1 MVLRKQEEP
10 SSLLRD
16 SQKLKQYFGTD
27 GIRGIPNKNL
37 TKEIVSN
44 VACSVEDILKP
55 TSVAVILD
63 TRDSSLE
70 ILDWIC
76 EGFSEN
82 IEVINYGILPSGSMP
97 VLLETFGHNLGI
109 IISASHNPSEYN
121 GIKLI
126 DENGSKLQDEIEI
139 EIEANIEN
147 ISLPSAHTS
156 YKESE
161 EGFKVYFEFLNQILD
176 FDLTNFDLLI
186 DSANGS
192 AYKII
197 DELLKDN
204 DSKFKM
210 IANEPNGENINLA
223 SGATHTENLIKNL
236 KKGEIGAAFDGD
248 ADRLIMVDENGI
260 TCNGDVLILLIAKY
274 LSSTN
279 QLNNDVVV
287 STVMSNFG
295 FKTAMEKNNFKNI
308 ETAVGDKYVAEAMLE
323 SNASI
328 GGEQSGHII
337 ISDKLPV
344 GDGLLTLIYSL
355 KALSFFKTTLSQF
368 REDNIK
374 EYPQK
379 LINIELNSMP
389 DMKQLEELDNIARIL
404 SEEENLDG
412 RYLIRNSGT
421 EPLLRVLVEASE
433 EESVEKFSE
442 NLVNKIKNFLQT

>member
-1 MVLRKQEEP
+1 
-10 SSLLRD
+10 
-16 SQKLKQYFGTD
+16 LKKYFGTD
-27 GIRGIPNKNL
+27 GIRGIPNENL

-44 VACSVEDILKP
+44 VACSVEEILKP

-63 TRDSSLE
+63 TRNSSVE

-82 IEVINYGILPSGSMP
+82 IEVINYGVLPSGSMP
-97 VLLETFGHNLGI
+97 VLLNHFGHNLGI
-109 IISASHNPSEYN
+109 VISASHNPSEYN

-126 DENGSKLQDEIEI
+126 DENGSKLQDEIELAI
-139 EIEANIEN
+139 ESNIEN
-147 ISLPSAHTS
+147 ISLPNTHTS
-156 YKESE
+156 FKESQ
-161 EGFKVYFEFLNQILD
+161 EGFKVYFEFLNQLFD
-176 FDLTNFDLLI
+176 FDLTSFDLVV

-197 DELLKDN
+197 EKLLDVN
-204 DSKFKM
+204 DLEFNI
-210 IANEPNGENINLA
+210 IANNPDGKNINLD
-223 SGATHTENLIKNL
+223 SGATNIDNLINKLKNGQL
-236 KKGEIGAAFDGD
+236 GAAFDGD
-248 ADRLIMVDENGI
+248 ADRLIMVDESGT

-279 QLNNDVVV
+279 QLKNEVVV

-295 FKTAMEKNNFKNI
+295 FKNSIEKNNFKNI
-308 ETAVGDKYVAEAMLE
+308 ETAVGDKYVAEAMIE
-323 SNASI
+323 HNASI

-355 KALSFFKTTLSQF
+355 KALSFFKTTLLEF

-379 LINIELNSMP
+379 LVNLELNDMP
-389 DMKQLEELDNIARIL
+389 NIQQIKELETIAKL
-404 SEEENLDG
+404 LAEEKELDG

-421 EPLLRVLVEASE
+421 EPMLRVLVEARDE
-433 EESVEKFSE
+433 DSVAEFSN
-442 NLVNKIKNFLQT
+442 NLINKIKNFLQT

>member
-1 MVLRKQEEP
+1 MK
-10 SSLLRD
+10 
-16 SQKLKQYFGTD
+16 KYFGTD
-27 GIRGIPNKNL
+27 GIRGIPNENL

-44 VACSVEDILKP
+44 VACSVEEILKP

-63 TRDSSLE
+63 TRNSSLE

-82 IEVINYGILPSGSMP
+82 IEVINYGVLPSGSMP
-97 VLLETFGHNLGI
+97 ILLNHFEHNLGI
-109 IISASHNPSEYN
+109 VISASHNPSEYN

-126 DENGSKLQDEIEI
+126 DENGSKLQDEIELAI
-139 EIEANIEN
+139 ESNIEN
-147 ISLPSAHTS
+147 ISLPNTHTS
-156 YKESE
+156 FKESQ
-161 EGFKVYFEFLNQILD
+161 EGFKVYFEFLNQLFD
-176 FDLTNFDLLI
+176 FDLTSFDLVV

-197 DELLKDN
+197 EKLLDN
-204 DSKFKM
+204 NDFEFNI
-210 IANEPNGENINLA
+210 IANNPDGKNINLD
-223 SGATHTENLIKNL
+223 SGATNIDNLINKLKNGQL
-236 KKGEIGAAFDGD
+236 GAAFDGD
-248 ADRLIMVDENGI
+248 ADRLIMVDESGT

-279 QLNNDVVV
+279 QLKNDVVV

-295 FKTAMEKNNFKNI
+295 FKNSIEKNNFKNI
-308 ETAVGDKYVAEAMLE
+308 ETAVGDKYVAEAMVE
-323 SNASI
+323 HNASI

-355 KALSFFKTTLSQF
+355 KALSFFKTTLVQF
-368 REDNIK
+368 REDNIE

-379 LINIELNSMP
+379 LVNLELNDMP
-389 DMKQLEELDNIARIL
+389 NIQQIKELETIAKL
-404 SEEENLDG
+404 LAEEKKLDG

-421 EPLLRVLVEASE
+421 EPMLRVLVEARDE
-433 EESVEKFSE
+433 DSVAEFSN
-442 NLVNKIKNFLQT
+442 NLINKIKNFLQT

>member
-1 MVLRKQEEP
+1 MK
-10 SSLLRD
+10 
-16 SQKLKQYFGTD
+16 KYFGTD
-27 GIRGIPNKNL
+27 GIRGIPNENL

-44 VACSVEDILKP
+44 VACSVEEILKP

-63 TRDSSLE
+63 TRNSSVE

-82 IEVINYGILPSGSMP
+82 IEVINYGVLPSGSMP
-97 VLLETFGHNLGI
+97 VLLNHFGHNLGI
-109 IISASHNPSEYN
+109 VISASHNPSEYN

-126 DENGSKLQDEIEI
+126 DENGSKLQDEIELAI
-139 EIEANIEN
+139 ESNIEN
-147 ISLPSAHTS
+147 ISLPNTHTS
-156 YKESE
+156 FKESQ
-161 EGFKVYFEFLNQILD
+161 EGFKVYFEFLNQLFD
-176 FDLTNFDLLI
+176 FDLTSFDLVV

-197 DELLKDN
+197 EKLLDVN
-204 DSKFKM
+204 DFEFNI
-210 IANEPNGENINLA
+210 IANNPDGKNINLD
-223 SGATHTENLIKNL
+223 SGATNIDNLINKLKNGQL
-236 KKGEIGAAFDGD
+236 GAAFDGD
-248 ADRLIMVDENGI
+248 ADRLIMVDESGT

-279 QLNNDVVV
+279 QLKNDVVV

-295 FKTAMEKNNFKNI
+295 FKNSIKKNNFKNI
-308 ETAVGDKYVAEAMLE
+308 ETAVGDKYVAEAMVE
-323 SNASI
+323 HNASI

-355 KALSFFKTTLSQF
+355 KALSFFKTTLVQF
-368 REDNIK
+368 REDNIE

-379 LINIELNSMP
+379 LVNLELNDMP
-389 DMKQLEELDNIARIL
+389 NIQQIKELETIAKL
-404 SEEENLDG
+404 LAEEKELDG

-421 EPLLRVLVEASE
+421 EPMLRVLVEARDE
-433 EESVEKFSE
+433 DSVAEFSN
-442 NLVNKIKNFLQT
+442 NLINKIKNFLQT

>member
-1 MVLRKQEEP
+1 MK
-10 SSLLRD
+10 
-16 SQKLKQYFGTD
+16 KYFGTD

-44 VACSVEDILKP
+44 VTCSVEDILKP

-82 IEVINYGILPSGSMP
+82 IEVINYGVLPSGSMP

-210 IANEPNGENINLA
+210 ISNEPNGENINLA

-389 DMKQLEELDNIARIL
+389 DIKQLEELDNIAGIL

>member
-1 MVLRKQEEP
+1 MK
-10 SSLLRD
+10 
-16 SQKLKQYFGTD
+16 KYFGTD

-44 VACSVEDILKP
+44 VTCSVEDILKP

-70 ILDWIC
+70 ILNWIC

-147 ISLPSAHTS
+147 ISLPIAHTS

-192 AYKII
+192 AFKII

-223 SGATHTENLIKNL
+223 SGATHIENLIKNL

-260 TCNGDVLILLIAKY
+260 ACNGDVLILLIAKY

-379 LINIELNSMP
+379 LINIELNNMP
-389 DMKQLEELDNIARIL
+389 DMKQLEELDNIAGIL

-433 EESVEKFSE
+433 EESVENYSE

>member
-1 MVLRKQEEP
+1 MK
-10 SSLLRD
+10 
-16 SQKLKQYFGTD
+16 KYFGTD
-27 GIRGIPNKNL
+27 GIRGIPNNNL

-44 VACSVEDILKP
+44 VTCSVEDILKP

-389 DMKQLEELDNIARIL
+389 DIKQLEELDNIARIL

>member
-1 MVLRKQEEP
+1 
-10 SSLLRD
+10 
-16 SQKLKQYFGTD
+16 LKKYFGTD
-27 GIRGIPNKNL
+27 GIRGIPNENL

-44 VACSVEDILKP
+44 VACSVEEILKP

-63 TRDSSLE
+63 TRNSSVE

-82 IEVINYGILPSGSMP
+82 IEVINYGVLPSGSMP
-97 VLLETFGHNLGI
+97 ILLNHFEHNLGI
-109 IISASHNPSEYN
+109 VISASHNPSEYN

-126 DENGSKLQDEIEI
+126 DENGSKLQDEIELAI
-139 EIEANIEN
+139 ESNIQN
-147 ISLPSAHTS
+147 ISLPNTHTS
-156 YKESE
+156 FKESKD
-161 EGFKVYFEFLNQILD
+161 GFKVYFEFLNQLFD
-176 FDLTNFDLLI
+176 FDLTTFDLVV

-197 DELLKDN
+197 EELLVVN
-204 DSKFKM
+204 NFKFNI
-210 IANEPNGENINLA
+210 IANKPDGENINLD
-223 SGATHTENLIKNL
+223 SGATNTDNLINKL
-236 KKGEIGAAFDGD
+236 KKGQLGAAFDGD
-248 ADRLIMVDENGI
+248 ADRLIMVDESGT

-279 QLNNDVVV
+279 QLKNNVVV

-295 FKTAMEKNNFKNI
+295 FKNSIEKNNFKNV
-308 ETAVGDKYVAEAMLE
+308 ETAVGDKYVAEAMIE
-323 SNASI
+323 HNASI

-355 KALSFFKTTLSQF
+355 KALSFFKTTLVEF

-379 LINIELNSMP
+379 LVNLELNDMP
-389 DMKQLEELDNIARIL
+389 NIQQIKELETIAKML
-404 SEEENLDG
+404 AEEKELDG

-421 EPLLRVLVEASE
+421 EPMLRVLVEARDE
-433 EESVEKFSE
+433 DSVAEFSN
-442 NLVNKIKNFLQT
+442 NLINKIKNFLQT

>member
-1 MVLRKQEEP
+1 MK
-10 SSLLRD
+10 
-16 SQKLKQYFGTD
+16 KYFGTD

-44 VACSVEDILKP
+44 VTCSVEDILKP

-389 DMKQLEELDNIARIL
+389 DIKQLEELDNIARKL

>member
-1 MVLRKQEEP
+1 MK
-10 SSLLRD
+10 
-16 SQKLKQYFGTD
+16 KYFGTD
-27 GIRGIPNKNL
+27 GIRGIPNENL

-44 VACSVEDILKP
+44 VACSVEEILKP

-63 TRDSSLE
+63 TRNSSVE

-82 IEVINYGILPSGSMP
+82 IEVINYGVLPSGSMP
-97 VLLETFGHNLGI
+97 VLLNHFGHNLGI
-109 IISASHNPSEYN
+109 VISASHNPSEYN

-126 DENGSKLQDEIEI
+126 DENGSKLQDEIELAI
-139 EIEANIEN
+139 ESNIQN
-147 ISLPSAHTS
+147 ISLPNTHTS
-156 YKESE
+156 FKESKD
-161 EGFKVYFEFLNQILD
+161 GFKVYFEFLNQLFD
-176 FDLTNFDLLI
+176 FDLTSFDLVV

-197 DELLKDN
+197 EKLLDVN
-204 DSKFKM
+204 DFEFNI
-210 IANEPNGENINLA
+210 IANNPDGKNINLD
-223 SGATHTENLIKNL
+223 SGATNIDNLINKLKNGQL
-236 KKGEIGAAFDGD
+236 GAAFDGD
-248 ADRLIMVDENGI
+248 ADRLIMVDESGT

-279 QLNNDVVV
+279 QLKNNVVV

-295 FKTAMEKNNFKNI
+295 FKNSIEKNNFKNV
-308 ETAVGDKYVAEAMLE
+308 ETAVGDKYVAEAMIE
-323 SNASI
+323 HNASI

-355 KALSFFKTTLSQF
+355 KALSFFKTTLVQF
-368 REDNIK
+368 REDNIE

-379 LINIELNSMP
+379 LVNLELNDMP
-389 DMKQLEELDNIARIL
+389 NIQQIKELETIAKL
-404 SEEENLDG
+404 LAEEKELDG

-421 EPLLRVLVEASE
+421 EPMLRVLVEARDE
-433 EESVEKFSE
+433 DSVAEFSN
-442 NLVNKIKNFLQT
+442 NLINKIKNFLQT

>member
-1 MVLRKQEEP
+1 
-10 SSLLRD
+10 
-16 SQKLKQYFGTD
+16 LKKYFGTD

-37 TKEIVSN
+37 TKEIVAN
-44 VACSVEDILKP
+44 VACSVEDILQP

-97 VLLETFGHNLGI
+97 VLLENFGHNLGI

-139 EIEANIEN
+139 KIEANIEN
-147 ISLPSAHTS
+147 ILLPSAHTS

-176 FDLTNFDLLI
+176 FDLTSFDLII

-197 DELLKDN
+197 DELLKDS
-204 DSKFKM
+204 DAKYKM

-260 TCNGDVLILLIAKY
+260 TCNGDILILLIAKY

-295 FKTAMEKNNFKNI
+295 FKNAMEKNNFKNI

>member
-1 MVLRKQEEP
+1 MK
-10 SSLLRD
+10 
-16 SQKLKQYFGTD
+16 KYFGTD

-37 TKEIVSN
+37 TKKIVSN
-44 VACSVEDILKP
+44 VTCSVEDILKP

-97 VLLETFGHNLGI
+97 LLLETFGHNLGI

-147 ISLPSAHTS
+147 TSLPSAHTS

-204 DSKFKM
+204 ESKFKM

-337 ISDKLPV
+337 ISHKLPV

-389 DMKQLEELDNIARIL
+389 DMKQLEELDNIAGIL
-404 SEEENLDG
+404 SEKENLDG

>member
-1 MVLRKQEEP
+1 MK
-10 SSLLRD
+10 
-16 SQKLKQYFGTD
+16 KYFGTD

-44 VACSVEDILKP
+44 VTCSVEDILKP

-82 IEVINYGILPSGSMP
+82 IEVINYGVLPSGSMP
-97 VLLETFGHNLGI
+97 ILLETFGHNLGI

-161 EGFKVYFEFLNQILD
+161 EGFKVYFEFLNQVLD

-197 DELLKDN
+197 DELFKDN

-389 DMKQLEELDNIARIL
+389 DIKQLEELDNIARIL

>member
-1 MVLRKQEEP
+1 MK
-10 SSLLRD
+10 
-16 SQKLKQYFGTD
+16 KYFGTD

-44 VACSVEDILKP
+44 VTCSVEDILKP

-97 VLLETFGHNLGI
+97 LLLDNFGHNLGI
-109 IISASHNPSEYN
+109 VISASHNPSEYN

-389 DMKQLEELDNIARIL
+389 DIKQLEELDNIARIL

>member
-1 MVLRKQEEP
+1 MK
-10 SSLLRD
+10 
-16 SQKLKQYFGTD
+16 KYFGTD
-27 GIRGIPNKNL
+27 GIRGIPNENL

-44 VACSVEDILKP
+44 VACSVEEILKP

-63 TRDSSLE
+63 TRNSSVE

-82 IEVINYGILPSGSMP
+82 IEVINYGVLPSGSMP
-97 VLLETFGHNLGI
+97 VLLNHFGHNLGI
-109 IISASHNPSEYN
+109 VISASHNPSEYN

-126 DENGSKLQDEIEI
+126 DENGSKLQDEIELAI
-139 EIEANIEN
+139 ESNIQN
-147 ISLPSAHTS
+147 ISLPNTHTS
-156 YKESE
+156 FKESQ
-161 EGFKVYFEFLNQILD
+161 EGFKVYFEFLNQLFD
-176 FDLTNFDLLI
+176 FDLTSFDLVV

-197 DELLKDN
+197 EKLLDVN
-204 DSKFKM
+204 DFEFNI
-210 IANEPNGENINLA
+210 IANNPDGKNINLD
-223 SGATHTENLIKNL
+223 SGATNIDNLINKLKNGQL
-236 KKGEIGAAFDGD
+236 GAAFDGD
-248 ADRLIMVDENGI
+248 ADRLIMVDESGT

-279 QLNNDVVV
+279 QLKNDVVV

-295 FKTAMEKNNFKNI
+295 FKNSIEKNNFKNI
-308 ETAVGDKYVAEAMLE
+308 ETAVGDKYVAEAMVE
-323 SNASI
+323 HNASI

-355 KALSFFKTTLSQF
+355 KALSFFKTTLVQF
-368 REDNIK
+368 REDNIE

-379 LINIELNSMP
+379 LVNLELNDMP
-389 DMKQLEELDNIARIL
+389 NIQQIKELETIAKL
-404 SEEENLDG
+404 LAEEKELDG

-421 EPLLRVLVEASE
+421 EPMLRVLVEARDE
-433 EESVEKFSE
+433 DSVAEFSN
-442 NLVNKIKNFLQT
+442 NLINKIKNFLQT

>member
-1 MVLRKQEEP
+1 
-10 SSLLRD
+10 
-16 SQKLKQYFGTD
+16 LKKYFGTD
-27 GIRGIPNKNL
+27 GIRGIPNENL

-44 VACSVEDILKP
+44 VACSVEEILKP

-63 TRDSSLE
+63 TRNSSVE

-82 IEVINYGILPSGSMP
+82 IEVINYGVLPSGSMP
-97 VLLETFGHNLGI
+97 VLLNHFGHNLGI
-109 IISASHNPSEYN
+109 VISASHNPSEYN

-126 DENGSKLQDEIEI
+126 DENGSKLQDEIELAI
-139 EIEANIEN
+139 ESNIEN
-147 ISLPSAHTS
+147 ISLPNTHTS
-156 YKESE
+156 FKESQ
-161 EGFKVYFEFLNQILD
+161 EGFKVYFEFLNQLFD
-176 FDLTNFDLLI
+176 FDLTSFDLVV

-197 DELLKDN
+197 EKLLDVN
-204 DSKFKM
+204 DFEFNI
-210 IANEPNGENINLA
+210 IANNPDGKNINLD
-223 SGATHTENLIKNL
+223 SGATNIDNLINKLKNGQL
-236 KKGEIGAAFDGD
+236 GAAFDGD
-248 ADRLIMVDENGI
+248 ADRLIMVDESGT

-279 QLNNDVVV
+279 QLKNDVVV

-295 FKTAMEKNNFKNI
+295 FKNSIEKNNFKNI
-308 ETAVGDKYVAEAMLE
+308 ETAVGDKYVAEAMVE
-323 SNASI
+323 HNASI

-355 KALSFFKTTLSQF
+355 KALSFFKTTLVQF
-368 REDNIK
+368 REDNIE

-379 LINIELNSMP
+379 LVNLELNDMP
-389 DMKQLEELDNIARIL
+389 NIQQIKELETIAKL
-404 SEEENLDG
+404 LAEEKELDG

-421 EPLLRVLVEASE
+421 EPMLRVLVEARDE
-433 EESVEKFSE
+433 DSVAEFSN
-442 NLVNKIKNFLQT
+442 NLINKIKNFLQT

>member
-1 MVLRKQEEP
+1 MK
-10 SSLLRD
+10 
-16 SQKLKQYFGTD
+16 KYFGTD

-44 VACSVEDILKP
+44 VTCSVEDILKP

-368 REDNIK
+368 RKDNIK

-389 DMKQLEELDNIARIL
+389 DIKQLEKLDNIGRKL

>member
-1 MVLRKQEEP
+1 MK
-10 SSLLRD
+10 
-16 SQKLKQYFGTD
+16 KYFGTD
-27 GIRGIPNKNL
+27 GIRGIPNENL

-44 VACSVEDILKP
+44 VACSVEEILKP

-63 TRDSSLE
+63 TRNSSVE

-82 IEVINYGILPSGSMP
+82 IEVINYGVLPSGSMP
-97 VLLETFGHNLGI
+97 VLLNHFGHNLGI
-109 IISASHNPSEYN
+109 VISASHNPSEYN

-126 DENGSKLQDEIEI
+126 DENGSKLQDEIELAI
-139 EIEANIEN
+139 ESNIEN
-147 ISLPSAHTS
+147 ISLPNTHTS
-156 YKESE
+156 FKESQ
-161 EGFKVYFEFLNQILD
+161 EGFKVYFEFLNKLFD
-176 FDLTNFDLLI
+176 FDLTSFDLVV

-197 DELLKDN
+197 EELLDVN
-204 DSKFKM
+204 DFEFNI
-210 IANEPNGENINLA
+210 IANNPDGKNINLD
-223 SGATHTENLIKNL
+223 SGATNIDNLINKLKNGQL
-236 KKGEIGAAFDGD
+236 GAAFDGD
-248 ADRLIMVDENGI
+248 ADRLIMVDESGT

-279 QLNNDVVV
+279 QLKNDVVV

-295 FKTAMEKNNFKNI
+295 FKNSIEKNNFKNI
-308 ETAVGDKYVAEAMLE
+308 ETAVGDKYVAEAMVE
-323 SNASI
+323 HNASI

-355 KALSFFKTTLSQF
+355 KALSFFKTTLVQF
-368 REDNIK
+368 REDNIE

-379 LINIELNSMP
+379 LVNLELNDMP
-389 DMKQLEELDNIARIL
+389 NIQQIKELETIAKL
-404 SEEENLDG
+404 LAEEKELDG

-421 EPLLRVLVEASE
+421 EPMLRVLVEARDE
-433 EESVEKFSE
+433 DSVAEFSN
-442 NLVNKIKNFLQT
+442 NLINKIKNFLQT

>member
-1 MVLRKQEEP
+1 
-10 SSLLRD
+10 
-16 SQKLKQYFGTD
+16 LKKYFGTD

-44 VACSVEDILKP
+44 VTCSVEDILKP

-63 TRDSSLE
+63 TRDSSIE

-97 VLLETFGHNLGI
+97 VLLETFGHNLGF

-248 ADRLIMVDENGI
+248 ADRLIMVDEKGI

-389 DMKQLEELDNIARIL
+389 DIKQLEELDNIAKIL

>member
-1 MVLRKQEEP
+1 MK
-10 SSLLRD
+10 
-16 SQKLKQYFGTD
+16 KYFGTD

-44 VACSVEDILKP
+44 VTCSVEDILKP

-97 VLLETFGHNLGI
+97 VLLEIFGHNLGI

-161 EGFKVYFEFLNQILD
+161 EGFKVYFEFLNQIID

-197 DELLKDN
+197 DELLKDH

-389 DMKQLEELDNIARIL
+389 DIKQLEELDNIARVL
-404 SEEENLDG
+404 SEKENLDG

>member
-1 MVLRKQEEP
+1 MK
-10 SSLLRD
+10 
-16 SQKLKQYFGTD
+16 KYFGTD
-27 GIRGIPNKNL
+27 GIRGIPNENL

-44 VACSVEDILKP
+44 VACSVEEILKP

-63 TRDSSLE
+63 TRNSSVE

-82 IEVINYGILPSGSMP
+82 IEVINYGVLPSGSMP
-97 VLLETFGHNLGI
+97 ILLNHFEHNLGI
-109 IISASHNPSEYN
+109 VISASHNPSEYN

-126 DENGSKLQDEIEI
+126 DENGSKLQDEIELAI
-139 EIEANIEN
+139 ESNIQN
-147 ISLPSAHTS
+147 ISLPNTHTS
-156 YKESE
+156 FKESKD
-161 EGFKVYFEFLNQILD
+161 GFKVYFEFLNQLFD
-176 FDLTNFDLLI
+176 FDLTTFDLVV

-197 DELLKDN
+197 EELLVVN
-204 DSKFKM
+204 NFKFNI
-210 IANEPNGENINLA
+210 IANKPDGENINLD
-223 SGATHTENLIKNL
+223 SGATNTDNLINKL
-236 KKGEIGAAFDGD
+236 KKGQLGAAFDGD
-248 ADRLIMVDENGI
+248 ADRLIMVDESGT

-279 QLNNDVVV
+279 QLKNNVVV

-295 FKTAMEKNNFKNI
+295 FKNSIEKNNFKNV
-308 ETAVGDKYVAEAMLE
+308 ETAVGDKYVAEAMIE
-323 SNASI
+323 HNASI

-355 KALSFFKTTLSQF
+355 KALSFFKTTLLQF
-368 REDNIK
+368 REDNIE

-379 LINIELNSMP
+379 LVNLELNDMP
-389 DMKQLEELDNIARIL
+389 NIQQIKELETIAKML
-404 SEEENLDG
+404 AEEKELDG

-421 EPLLRVLVEASE
+421 EPMLRVLVEARDE
-433 EESVEKFSE
+433 DSVAEFSN
-442 NLVNKIKNFLQT
+442 NLINKIKNFLQT

>member
-1 MVLRKQEEP
+1 MK
-10 SSLLRD
+10 
-16 SQKLKQYFGTD
+16 KYFGTD
-27 GIRGIPNKNL
+27 GIRGIPNENL

-44 VACSVEDILKP
+44 VACSVEEILKP

-63 TRDSSLE
+63 TRNSSVE

-82 IEVINYGILPSGSMP
+82 IEVINYGVLPSGSMP
-97 VLLETFGHNLGI
+97 VLLNHFGHNLGI
-109 IISASHNPSEYN
+109 VISASHNPSEYN

-126 DENGSKLQDEIEI
+126 DENGSKLQDEIELAI
-139 EIEANIEN
+139 ESNIEN
-147 ISLPSAHTS
+147 ISLPNTHTS
-156 YKESE
+156 FKESQ
-161 EGFKVYFEFLNQILD
+161 EGFKVYFEFLNQLFD
-176 FDLTNFDLLI
+176 FDLTSFDLVV

-197 DELLKDN
+197 EKLLDN
-204 DSKFKM
+204 NDFEFNI
-210 IANEPNGENINLA
+210 IANNPDGKNINLD
-223 SGATHTENLIKNL
+223 SGATNIDNLINKLKNGQL
-236 KKGEIGAAFDGD
+236 GAAFDGD
-248 ADRLIMVDENGI
+248 ADRLIMVDESGT

-279 QLNNDVVV
+279 QLKNDVVV

-295 FKTAMEKNNFKNI
+295 FKNSIEKNNFKNI
-308 ETAVGDKYVAEAMLE
+308 ETAVGDKYVAEAMVE
-323 SNASI
+323 HNASI

-355 KALSFFKTTLSQF
+355 KALSFFKTTLVQF
-368 REDNIK
+368 REDNIE

-379 LINIELNSMP
+379 LVNLELNDMP
-389 DMKQLEELDNIARIL
+389 NIQQIKELETIAKL
-404 SEEENLDG
+404 LAEEKELDG

-421 EPLLRVLVEASE
+421 EPMLRVLVEARDE
-433 EESVEKFSE
+433 DSVAEFSN
-442 NLVNKIKNFLQT
+442 NLINKIKNFLQT

>member
-1 MVLRKQEEP
+1 MK
-10 SSLLRD
+10 
-16 SQKLKQYFGTD
+16 KYFGTD

-44 VACSVEDILKP
+44 VTCSVEDILKP

-161 EGFKVYFEFLNQILD
+161 EGFKVYFEFLNQIID

-260 TCNGDVLILLIAKY
+260 TCNEDVLILLIAKY

-389 DMKQLEELDNIARIL
+389 DIKQLEELDNIARIL

>member
-1 MVLRKQEEP
+1 MK
-10 SSLLRD
+10 
-16 SQKLKQYFGTD
+16 KYFGTD

-44 VACSVEDILKP
+44 VTCSVEDILKP

-126 DENGSKLQDEIEI
+126 DEDGSKLQDEIEI

-389 DMKQLEELDNIARIL
+389 DIKQLEELDNIARIL

>member
-1 MVLRKQEEP
+1 MK
-10 SSLLRD
+10 
-16 SQKLKQYFGTD
+16 KYFGTD

-44 VACSVEDILKP
+44 VTCSVEDILKP

-197 DELLKDN
+197 DELLKDH

-389 DMKQLEELDNIARIL
+389 DIKQLEELDNIARIL